1 MTLSAI
7 IQDTSPILNKT
18 LQLQSKKAIFLR
30 VNTLYIHKRYLR
42 ERLLKPDSEALRRL
56 GFLCL
61 NKTECYKKDY
71 IGVFIMAIGAR
82 DFIDKLLVEK
92 YAQEKVDNH
101 DESALVSRVNAD
113 DIMSAMN
120 QSANNFRTMLALNNR
135 LTMVC
140 YGVVAKSAKYV
151 CTEEAA

>member
-1 MTLSAI
+1 
-7 IQDTSPILNKT
+7 
-18 LQLQSKKAIFLR
+18 
-30 VNTLYIHKRYLR
+30 
-42 ERLLKPDSEALRRL
+42 
-56 GFLCL
+56 
-61 NKTECYKKDY
+61 
-71 IGVFIMAIGAR
+71 MAIGAR

-101 DESALVSRVNAD
+101 EAEALQSRVSAD

-120 QSANNFRTMLALNNR
+120 CSANNFKTMLALNNR

-151 CTEEAA
+151 QTEAA